1 MLFRMIPFFFGIS
14 ATASIAGFAAT
25 RTGVYRGII
34 WTSWAVMVLG
44 WGLMATLD
52 DHSNT

>member
-1 MLFRMIPFFFGIS
+1 MIPFFFGIS
-14 ATASIAGFAAT
+14 ATASIAGFAVT